1 MAGNTRGKEIKEMK
15 AQQMKDQLTALLH
28 LIKIESTKRYEW
40 TDDHWKHT
48 YAMSMWWKLEKNQY

>member
-28 LIKIESTKRYEW
+28 LIKIESTKRYE
-40 TDDHWKHT
+40 
-48 YAMSMWWKLEKNQY
+48 